1 MCKFKSGIIT
11 KNGITLAPMYNDSHS
26 SLLVSMG
33 IEDNQMNAMKV
44 FVRAEL
50 VPPNNDKTADVKS
63 WKYRVDQDIV
73 PDWYEEDSK
82 RYEDEMREAVADWM
96 EKHFI
101 TICGKSCMKIKED
114 EKGSYYMLTD
124 ALFESDFGK
133 NNNYVTSNV
142 RKKLQECDFA
152 NELRKEYSDKLVP
165 ITTNLLSL
173 DGFDDYGVVDGD
185 ILAIPTID
193 LYREC
198 RKNILNN
205 NTWWWLATPDSTLSG
220 GGSDGVQY
228 VGSDGDVG
236 YDWYNYCRAVRPF
249 FILRNTSE
257 NQKCEQS

>member
-1 MCKFKSGIIT
+1 MCQFKSGIIT
-11 KNGITLAPMYNDSHS
+11 KNGVTLAPMYNDSHS
-26 SLLVSMG
+26 SLLEAMG
-33 IEDNQMNAMKV
+33 IADNQMNAMKV

-50 VPPNNDKTADVKS
+50 VPPNNDKTVDIKK

-73 PDWYEEDSK
+73 PDWYEQDSK

-96 EKHFI
+96 EKRFV

-114 EKGSYYMLTD
+114 ENGSYYMLTD

-133 NNNYVTSNV
+133 NNNYATSNV

-152 NELRKEYSDKLVP
+152 NELQKEYGDKLVP

-173 DGFDDYGVVDGD
+173 DGLDDYGIVDGD

-198 RKNILNN
+198 RKNILNH
-205 NTWWWLATPDSTLSG
+205 NTWWWLATPSSTPSG
-220 GGSDGVQY
+220 CGSDYVQC
-228 VGSDGDVG
+228 VDSDGDVD
-236 YDWYNYCRAVRPF
+236 YDWYDYCGAVRPF
-249 FILRNTSE
+249 FIL
-257 NQKCEQS
+257 QAQ